1 MNLYEKTK
9 REKKEEIDKIT
20 KEQKETI
27 DSLNAELQD
36 KLQSLQSRYNS
47 ILKNAKEYGDAFL
60 TNIEKEELEHEKEI
74 EKISKELS
82 AEIATEKEMTQRLQ
96 EENKELTKKNEKSKA
111 TDVEKQKTF
120 EDLVI
125 KNTNLLE
132 EKVRT
137 CISLLKMQEQLLE
150 REQVVFSKD
159 ETIKNAKDE
168 EINLENF
175 RFMLDQ
181 KIKSLTSGILVFFKK
196 FYRETT
202 SDKGDWLA
210 REDSERHVQWADQAE
225 SCQ

>member
-27 DSLNAELQD
+27 DSLNTELQE

-181 KIKSLTSGILVFFKK
+181 KIKSLTSGILLLSKNFH
-196 FYRETT
+196 RETT
-202 SDKGDWLA
+202 SDKGD
-210 REDSERHVQWADQAE
+210 
-225 SCQ
+225 